1 MFPPASDHALGPH
14 FQRLFHKMGVGRLT
28 SFGVH
33 LLYTCTVRAQ
43 FWALRGC
50 MDSVTLTLQVLA
62 AWRSRVGTRKA
73 VGLGGAIQKG
83 VSTERWGISLLG
95 NGRCLFMDEMT
106 FSRA

>member
-1 MFPPASDHALGPH
+1 
-14 FQRLFHKMGVGRLT
+14 MGVGRLT

-33 LLYTCTVRAQ
+33 LLCTCVVRAQ
-43 FWALRGC
+43 FWALRGW

-62 AWRSRVGTRKA
+62 AWRSKVGTRKA

-83 VSTERWGISLLG
+83 VSTERWGTSVLG
-95 NGRCLFMDEMT
+95 HGRCLLMDETT